1 MVILTAIVACLAI
14 FADAATT
21 RRGLREGFYED
32 GRIRRF
38 LIRSFGLNGGTYG
51 VAVAWSAVVI
61 AVNVYALDTR
71 LGLIIG
77 NLIIAAGFG
86 WAAWRNQKRIE

>member
-1 MVILTAIVACLAI
+1 MVIATALVACLAI

-32 GRIRRF
+32 GWIRRF

-51 VAVAWSAVVI
+51 VAVVWSAVVV
-61 AVNVYALDTR
+61 AGNVYSRQPVWGMVA
-71 LGLIIG
+71 G
-77 NLIIAAGFG
+77 NLIVVAGFS
-86 WAAWRNQKRIE
+86 WAAWRNLNLA

>member
-1 MVILTAIVACLAI
+1 MVSLTAIFACLAI

-51 VAVAWSAVVI
+51 VAVVWSAVVV

-77 NLIIAAGFG
+77 NSIVAAGFG
-86 WAAWRNQKRIE
+86 LAAWQNSRTI